1 MNVPVT
7 GVTLNKDTL
16 ALTEG
21 GSETLTAAI
30 ELSNAT
36 NKSVTWSSDAPQ
48 YADIDQTGK
57 VTAVAVGSATITVKT
72 GDGGKTDTCAVTV
85 TGAEAR
91 RVSKK

>member
-21 GSETLTAAI
+21 GSETLTATI
-30 ELSNAT
+30 DPSNAT

-48 YADIDQTGK
+48 YADVDQSGK
-57 VTAVAVGSATITVKT
+57 VTAVAAGSATITVKT

-91 RVSKK
+91 RASKK

>member
-7 GVTLNKDTL
+7 GVTLNKDML

-21 GSETLTAAI
+21 GNETLTAMV
-30 ELSNAT
+30 ESSNAT

-48 YADIDQTGK
+48 YADVDQTGK
-57 VTAVAVGSATITVKT
+57 VTAVAAGSATITVKT

-91 RVSKK
+91 RADKK

>member
-1 MNVPVT
+1 MNAPVT

-21 GSETLTAAI
+21 GSETLTAMI
-30 ELSNAT
+30 EPSNAT

-48 YADIDQTGK
+48 YADVDQTGK
-57 VTAVAVGSATITVKT
+57 VTAAAAGAATITVKT
-72 GDGGKTDTCAVTV
+72 GDGGKTDTCVVTV

-91 RVSKK
+91 RATKK

>member
-21 GSETLTAAI
+21 GNETLTATV
-30 ELSNAT
+30 EPSNAT

-48 YADIDQTGK
+48 YADVNQTGK
-57 VTAVAVGSATITVKT
+57 VTAVAAGSAIITVKT
-72 GDGGKTDTCAVTV
+72 GDGGKMDTCSVTV

-91 RVSKK
+91 RASKK

>member
-30 ELSNAT
+30 EPSNAT

-57 VTAVAVGSATITVKT
+57 VTAVAVDSATITVKT

>member
-21 GSETLTAAI
+21 GSETLTVTI
-30 ELSNAT
+30 DPRNAT

-48 YADIDQTGK
+48 YADVDQSGK
-57 VTAVAVGSATITVKT
+57 VTAGSATITVKT

-91 RVSKK
+91 RASKK